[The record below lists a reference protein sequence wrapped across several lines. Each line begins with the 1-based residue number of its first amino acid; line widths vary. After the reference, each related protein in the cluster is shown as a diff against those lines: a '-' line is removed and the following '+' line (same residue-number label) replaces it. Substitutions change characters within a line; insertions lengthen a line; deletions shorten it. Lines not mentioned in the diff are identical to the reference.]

1 MRSERATLAQAAI
14 VLDALGAGRA
24 WRHGRRG
31 EPFGI
36 ASPVELPLAVEV
48 VVWGSAVSAPVAM
61 DIVLGALVPAW
72 GRGEPAAARMVRG
85 LGWLRLVGTL
95 SEPLTWRRRPW
106 PDVGLS
112 AAHLLLASLLIR
124 RSRARSGA

>member
-1 MRSERATLAQAAI
+1 MDSDRAALAQAVV

-24 WRHGRRG
+24 WRRGLRG
-31 EPFGI
+31 EPLGI
-36 ASPVELPLAVEV
+36 ACPVSLPFAVEV
-48 VVWGSAVSAPVAM
+48 VVWGSAVSAPAAM
-61 DIVLGALVPAW
+61 DVVLGALVPAW
-72 GRGEPAAARMVRG
+72 CRGDPAATWMVRG

-106 PDVGLS
+106 PDVGVS

-124 RSRARSGA
+124 RSRSRPGA